1 MTADSILDLPIAT
14 AVVPSADDAGCGEP
28 DVEARCNDVRSKR
41 RPWSPEEDTQLKEL
55 VERHGIKSWAI
66 IATQLEQRNGKQC
79 RERWRHHLRDGLN
92 KGEWTNEEELE
103 VWLRVIELGTKWA
116 LLAEQYMPGRTENDI
131 KNRWNSIVR
140 RPVAPCGRCWRA
152 DENELRATYLGV
164 AVDALEGINGWK
176 RPRSAID
183 KSGTPAASAASS
195 PRRASPSSYSV
206 DGGGGGGS
214 GRSSRASSS
223 GASSST
229 ASAPPT
235 GERAVLT
242 APKPSAGRK
251 RKGSKGGRA
260 GLPMPCTAATLAGT
274 KPNPNPNPNP

>member
-1 MTADSILDLPIAT
+1 M
-14 AVVPSADDAGCGEP
+14 EP
-28 DVEARCNDVRSKR
+28 A
-41 RPWSPEEDTQLKEL
+41 EEDTQLKEL

-183 KSGTPAASAASS
+183 KSGTPAAFAASS
-195 PRRASPSSYSV
+195 PRRASPSSYSG

-223 GASSST
+223 GASTST

-242 APKPSAGRK
+242 APKPSAGGK

-274 KPNPNPNPNP
+274 NPNPNPNP

>member
-28 DVEARCNDVRSKR
+28 DVEARCGDVRSKR

-176 RPRSAID
+176 RPRSAMD
-183 KSGTPAASAASS
+183 KSATPAASAASS
-195 PRRASPSSYSV
+195 PRRASPSSHSG

-223 GASSST
+223 GASTST

-242 APKPSAGRK
+242 APKPSAGGK

-274 KPNPNPNPNP
+274 KPNPNPNPNH

>member
-1 MTADSILDLPIAT
+1 MTADAILDLPIAT

-28 DVEARCNDVRSKR
+28 DVEARCGDVRSKR
-41 RPWSPEEDTQLKEL
+41 RPWSPEEDTRLKEL

-79 RERWRHHLRDGLN
+79 RERWRHHLRPGLT
-92 KGEWTNEEELE
+92 KGEWTHEEELE
-103 VWLRVIELGTKWA
+103 VWLRVIALGTKWA

-176 RPRSAID
+176 RPRSATD
-183 KSGTPAASAASS
+183 KSGTPAASAAIS
-195 PRRASPSSYSV
+195 PRRASPSSYSG

-223 GASSST
+223 GASTST
-229 ASAPPT
+229 ASAPDRRASCR
-235 GERAVLT
+235 ERV
-242 APKPSAGRK
+242 
-251 RKGSKGGRA
+251 
-260 GLPMPCTAATLAGT
+260 
-274 KPNPNPNPNP
+274 